1 MELSGILCLRFVL
14 LQMLLLTV
22 ASQLAQPG
30 PGCVTL
36 TKCGDLEIPY
46 PFGTQPGCYLSSDF
60 LITCN
65 YTPHNPPTPLWGT
78 NNSNF
83 IVTNISMEG
92 RLHVLSLVSKHCNN
106 INNSGASLCVGDL
119 RISDTQNKFT
129 VIGCES
135 KGYIHGRLDGKDYSN
150 NCSTGTSCASPDNLI
165 DGSCSAGSGCCQL
178 TIPKR
183 LRDIRVYANSSFK
196 PPNVLVSNPCS
207 YAFVIE
213 NSQFHFSP
221 SNLSKIEERVPTVV
235 DWAITGNGSCTEANL
250 CNENALCIEA
260 NHTGRGYLCRCKDG
274 YQGNPYLS
282 PGCKC
287 KKGCKNNLLP
297 IALGVGLGSV
307 MLLVG
312 SYGIYYEFRKRRLI
326 KLKQHFFEENGGFLL
341 EQQLSEPGGTG
352 DTATIFPTNEL
363 EQATNNFDEEKIIG
377 RGRNGAVYKGIL
389 KDNNPVAIKKSKK
402 VGQSQTEPFIN
413 QVKVLSK
420 INHINVVK
428 LLGCCLETEVPLLVY
443 EFVTN
448 GSLFDHIHKKD
459 NTPTISWETRLR
471 IATETAGVLSYLHS
485 DSDTPVIH
493 RDVKSSNILLDDNFT
508 PKVSDFGLSNLV
520 PMDETQLS
528 TMVQD
533 TLGYLDPE
541 YMHTGQLSAKS
552 DVYSFGVVL
561 IELMTGKQ
569 ALSFDR
575 PEEDR
580 RLVVKFSSLLKKGR
594 LSRILDNG
602 ITKNDNYT
610 NQQIKEVAELASR
623 CLNVKGEDRPSMK
636 EVAMELKR
644 LSHLGD
650 DDEGGTEEI
659 KHSEK
664 SYIDNYG
671 DDNNSTAMHDSMEY
685 QVRVGLDGAT
695 EYFE

>member
-1 MELSGILCLRFVL
+1 
-14 LQMLLLTV
+14 MLLLTV

-413 QVKVLSK
+413 Q
-420 INHINVVK
+420 
-428 LLGCCLETEVPLLVY
+428 
-443 EFVTN
+443 
-448 GSLFDHIHKKD
+448 
-459 NTPTISWETRLR
+459 
-471 IATETAGVLSYLHS
+471 
-485 DSDTPVIH
+485 
-493 RDVKSSNILLDDNFT
+493 
-508 PKVSDFGLSNLV
+508 
-520 PMDETQLS
+520 
-528 TMVQD
+528 
-533 TLGYLDPE
+533 
-541 YMHTGQLSAKS
+541 
-552 DVYSFGVVL
+552 
-561 IELMTGKQ
+561 
-569 ALSFDR
+569 
-575 PEEDR
+575 
-580 RLVVKFSSLLKKGR
+580 GR